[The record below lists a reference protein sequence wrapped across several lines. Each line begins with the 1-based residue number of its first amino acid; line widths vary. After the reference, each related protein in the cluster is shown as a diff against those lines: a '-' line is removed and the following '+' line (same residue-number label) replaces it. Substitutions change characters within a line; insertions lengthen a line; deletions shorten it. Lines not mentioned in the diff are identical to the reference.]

1 MNKKLLEMLNAINA
15 KKQEVKDLIVADKL
29 DEAKAAKNELVNLQN
44 KFDLA
49 KDLYDEEEKTATNN
63 AQPATPVVEDT
74 AKQHEAFT
82 NIIKAGLAKKAVN
95 EEDLKIYNAMT
106 EADPVGGTSDGGVTV
121 PKDIRTQIMEMR
133 RNLDALEPLVNVEP
147 VTTLTGSR
155 VVEVTADQVPFDNV
169 DEAAQFPD
177 VVTPQFTTIEYKVSK
192 KGGILKASR
201 ELLQDTSENI
211 LGYLK
216 NWIQKKARV
225 TRNFMILQQLNTI
238 TAGKE
243 VTIADFDDFKDVFN
257 VILDPAIAISS
268 VVLTNQ
274 DGFNWMD
281 KQKDSEG
288 NYILQKDP
296 TQATRKLL
304 FGTYPVYVVS
314 NKVLPSVAVGDPVT
328 SHTVPVYMGDFKEAV
343 TIFDRET
350 LSIEISTEAG
360 DLWGKD
366 QTGIK
371 VRERLDIKTVDG
383 EAAVKGQ
390 ISIPVA

>member
-15 KKQEVKDLIVADKL
+15 KKQEVKDLIAADKL

-63 AQPATPVVEDT
+63 AQPATPVVEDK
-74 AKQHEAFT
+74 AKQHEAFV
-82 NIIKAGLAKKAVN
+82 NIIKAGLSKQAVN

-106 EADPVGGTSDGGVTV
+106 EADPVAGISEGGVTV
-121 PKDIRTQIMEMR
+121 PQDIRTQIMEMR
-133 RNLDALEPLVNVEP
+133 RNLDALEPLVHVEP

-155 VVEVTADQVPFDNV
+155 VIEVTADQVPFDNV

-177 VVTPQFTTIEYKVSK
+177 VATPEFTTIEYKVAK
-192 KGGILKASR
+192 KGGILKSSR
-201 ELLQDTSENI
+201 ELLQDTAENI
-211 LGYLK
+211 LAYLG

-225 TRNFMILQQLNTI
+225 TRNFMILSQLNTI

-304 FGTYPVYVVS
+304 FGIYPVHVVS

-328 SHTVPVYMGDFKEAV
+328 SHTVPVYMGDFKEAI